1 MYTSTELLDRLE
13 QSMRRM
19 TIDRQPASLYEPIE
33 YVLSIGGKRV
43 RPVLTLL
50 AYNLYREDIERVMPQ
65 AIALETYHN
74 YTLLHDDLMD
84 NADVRRA
91 NPPCIASGMPTR
103 PFFLVTLCW
112 CWPISAW
119 RSVTRLI

>member
-1 MYTSTELLDRLE
+1 
-13 QSMRRM
+13 MRRM

-84 NADVRRA
+84 NADVRRGK
-91 NPPCIASGMPTR
+91 PTVHRKWDAS
-103 PFFLVTLCW
+103 L
-112 CWPISAW
+112 SAHGA
-119 RSVTRLI
+119 V